1 MYVFKMIPKSTF
13 LSTLKTS
20 AYKTILESCLGRH
33 HQSGNHLGQVLREAR
48 DEQNVLKRSL

>member
-20 AYKTILESCLGRH
+20 VYKIILESCLGIH
-33 HQSGNHLGQVLREAR
+33 HQSGNCLGQVLREAG